1 MQLIRAFVPLRAA
14 LIAAV
19 GLGALSACGAPAQL
33 EEDFCLRMRLDPGS
47 SQCSCAVD
55 AVKQTLGSRAQK
67 YLEDSV
73 GVPGAEATNTPASDP
88 VTAAEHRELATKIDA
103 CLPPRT

>member
-1 MQLIRAFVPLRAA
+1 MMRITALRAV
-14 LIAAV
+14 LLAAPAAM
-19 GLGALSACGAPAQL
+19 LLSACGAPAQL

-55 AVKQTLGSRAQK
+55 AVKQTLGNRAQK

-73 GVPGAEATNTPASDP
+73 GVPGAGATTAPAADP
-88 VTAAEHRELATKIDA
+88 VSAAEHRELAGKIDA
-103 CLPPRT
+103 CLPPRS